1 MRRVLKWFGIVLGG
15 LIGLL
20 LVAAAVVW
28 LLGGRVMNKRYN
40 APVVTAIS
48 IPTDSASLAEGE
60 RLAKIRGCP
69 GCHEQDLAGTV
80 LFEEPFFGRFIGTN
94 LTRVV
99 REYTDTELI
108 RAIRY
113 GVKPNGRSVLGM
125 PSSMLNPLTDDD
137 LGAIIGYVKSRP
149 AVDRE
154 LPASRLELLG
164 RFFLLR
170 DASWMQA
177 DRIEMTADRSDPDPS
192 DPASLGRYLALTSC
206 TECHG
211 TDLMGDES
219 IGSPS
224 LVIVAGYSEDQ
235 FSRLMRTG
243 VPMDGRELDLMAGV
257 ARSRFVHFTDVE
269 MATLYAFLNA
279 FSGSL

>member
-1 MRRVLKWFGIVLGG
+1 MRKFLKWFGIVLGG

-20 LVAAAVVW
+20 LAAAAVVW
-28 LLGGRVMNKRYN
+28 LLGGRVMNRRYD
-40 APVVTAIS
+40 APTVTAIP

-69 GCHEQDLAGTV
+69 GCHEQDLAGGV
-80 LFEEPFFGRFIGTN
+80 LFEAPFLGRIVATN

-99 REYTDTELI
+99 REYSDTELI

-113 GVKPNGRSVLGM
+113 GVKPNSRSVMVM
-125 PSSMLNPLTDDD
+125 PSTMLSPLTDHD
-137 LGAIIGYVKSRP
+137 LGAIIGYLKSRP

-154 LPASRLELLG
+154 LPTFRLGLLG
-164 RFFLLR
+164 RFFLWR
-170 DASWMQA
+170 DVFWMDA
-177 DRIEMTADRSDPDPS
+177 DRIDMTASRPNLDLIE
-192 DPASLGRYLALTSC
+192 PASLGRYLALTSC

-211 TDLMGDES
+211 IDLMGAES
-219 IGSPS
+219 SGTPA
-224 LVIVAGYSEDQ
+224 LVIVAGYREEQ

-243 VPMDGRELDLMAGV
+243 VPMDGRELGLMAGV
-257 ARSRFVHFTDVE
+257 ARSRFVHFTDAE
-269 MATLYAFLNA
+269 MAALYAFLNA